1 MPQPFGP
8 LAIHSPVGVWIISI
22 VALLAI
28 GLKPNDA
35 ASIPHRFDYYGL
47 VADTALLIFSVLVE
61 VFHK

>member
-1 MPQPFGP
+1 M
-8 LAIHSPVGVWIISI
+8 GVWIISI
-22 VALLAI
+22 VALHAI